1 MKNPFEIHVHK
12 YSLKTKSSNDS
23 ELIDSFSELIPKF
36 DRRLQSSPRVLPLY
50 RTPPPIEQKTESVE
64 DHARLSKIIEGS
76 D

>member
-1 MKNPFEIHVHK
+1 MKNPFEIHVQK
-12 YSLKTKSSNDS
+12 PFNDS

-76 D
+76 DLDL